1 MNTEQIWQDTLT
13 ALQLTVS
20 PAYFKTWIA
29 GTKLNKIDKGL
40 AEVGCPSSYVRSW
53 LEERHAK
60 QIANALSDSSG
71 EKVEVIFVVEEGVR
85 KKSREKDMAPLFDNV
100 ELDKERVSKKIAEA
114 KLNPRYTLDNF
125 VVGNNNQLA
134 HAVAQAIIASPGK
147 VYNPFFLY
155 GGVGVGKTHLMQ
167 SIGHA
172 LLEKDASRTVV
183 YCTGEVFGNEMI
195 EAIQNRRNSAFR
207 SKYREVDL
215 LLIDDVQFIA
225 GRDSTQEEFFNTFNA
240 LHGSGRH
247 VVIAGDRPPKEIPKL
262 EERLRSRFEWGMIAD
277 IQQPDRDMRAAIMS
291 FKCREMGMELPLEVA
306 NLLAEHVN

>member
-20 PAYFKTWIA
+20 PAYFKTWFA
-29 GTKLNKIDKGL
+29 GTKLNKIDQGL

-71 EKVEVIFVVEEGVR
+71 EKVEVSFVVAAGVK
-85 KKSREKDMAPLFDNV
+85 KKSRKEDGAPLFANV

-155 GGVGVGKTHLMQ
+155 GGVGGGENHLMQ
-167 SIGHA
+167 SIGDA
-172 LLEKDASRTVV
+172 VVGKDSSWTGGD
-183 YCTGEVFGNEMI
+183 CTGEGFCKEMI
-195 EAIQNRRNSAFR
+195 GGI
-207 SKYREVDL
+207 
-215 LLIDDVQFIA
+215 
-225 GRDSTQEEFFNTFNA
+225 
-240 LHGSGRH
+240 
-247 VVIAGDRPPKEIPKL
+247 
-262 EERLRSRFEWGMIAD
+262 
-277 IQQPDRDMRAAIMS
+277 
-291 FKCREMGMELPLEVA
+291 
-306 NLLAEHVN
+306 